1 MKQTRRRRHL
11 RPRATRSQINNDI
24 RQYELA
30 LRVLRVEAAF
40 ELSRPEPSIERLRWM
55 QDRANKCLDAISAL
69 VKY

>member
-11 RPRATRSQINNDI
+11 RPRVTRSQVRSDI
-24 RQYELA
+24 RHFELA

-40 ELSRPEPSIERLRWM
+40 ELSRPEPSRQRLLWM
-55 QDRANKCLDAISAL
+55 EDRANKGLDAISAL

>member
-11 RPRATRSQINNDI
+11 RPRATRSQVNNNI
-24 RQYELA
+24 RRYELA

-40 ELSRPEPSIERLRWM
+40 ELSRPEPNTQRLLWM
-55 QDRANKCLDAISAL
+55 EDRANKCLDAISAL

>member
-24 RQYELA
+24 RRYELA

-40 ELSRPEPSIERLRWM
+40 ELSRPEPSTERLRWM
-55 QDRANKCLDAISAL
+55 EDRASKCLDAISAL
-69 VKY
+69 EKC